1 MMTVENS
8 PIFVDTNILVY
19 ANLAKSPFHLTA
31 KERLRL
37 LSEQGADLWVSR
49 QVLREYLAA
58 MTRRDI
64 LTEAIPVSFLVA
76 DVRYFAGYFQ
86 VAEEDS
92 QVTERLLE
100 LMEKVPTGGRQV
112 HDANIVATMQVY
124 GIRHLLTHNTVDFK
138 RFSDIITVLPIDVND
153 QDSKT

>member
-100 LMEKVPTGGRQV
+100 LMEKVPTG
-112 HDANIVATMQVY
+112 DARSTT
-124 GIRHLLTHNTVDFK
+124 LTSSPRCRSMAFAICSRTILWISNGSPTSSLCC
-138 RFSDIITVLPIDVND
+138 R
-153 QDSKT
+153 